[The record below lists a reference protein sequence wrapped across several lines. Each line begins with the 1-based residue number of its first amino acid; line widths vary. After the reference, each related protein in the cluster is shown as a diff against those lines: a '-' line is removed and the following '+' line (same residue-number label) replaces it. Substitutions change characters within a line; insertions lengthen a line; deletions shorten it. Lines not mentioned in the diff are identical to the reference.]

1 MKSAYFFAIF
11 APEKLTFTSRSRTAD
26 DIGKHMLDNTA
37 ADQAAKAELDRIAA
51 LPTLTLKDKMS
62 LPPQRGAELPHR
74 EYRTTMDESTGT
86 LTLAQAR
93 VEASRCMN
101 CKKPFCTAA
110 CPIGMPIPQYLEL
123 LAGGNVEGAVKMI
136 RSQSLLPAICSRV
149 CPHEKQCQSNCAM
162 GKCLKD
168 PKKGIHMGETERFCI
183 DYERE
188 HMGGK
193 TAPEVAA
200 STGKKIAVIGSGPA
214 GFSAAVD
221 LRTLGHD
228 VTIFESYDLL
238 GGVLRYGIPQFR
250 LPKDILDYEY
260 SILPKMGI
268 EVKTGVTVGKDITVE
283 ELFKQGFD
291 AVFMGN
297 GAGQALKTG
306 TRGED
311 AKCVYTA
318 EEYLKKGNRGQA
330 IESGKNVVV
339 VGGGN
344 VAMDACRMAFR
355 LGAESVH
362 CVYRRT
368 LNEMPACKAELRE
381 ILNEGVLVKELR
393 NPAEFVADE
402 NGRVC
407 KAILD
412 KFQLGEPDEN
422 GRPRPVKIEGESEEI
437 KCDTVVLAIGSRVSD
452 EIKNTTAG
460 LETNRNGTYI
470 VKAEDSCETTV
481 KNVFTAGDAKHGPLT
496 VVMAMKTGRDAA
508 VEIHKALMG

>member
-1 MKSAYFFAIF
+1 
-11 APEKLTFTSRSRTAD
+11 
-26 DIGKHMLDNTA
+26 MLDSSAMDKA
-37 ADQAAKAELDRIAA
+37 AQAELERINA

-62 LPPQRGAELPHR
+62 IPPQRGAELPHR
-74 EYRTTMDESTGT
+74 EYRTTMDESTAT
-86 LTLAQAR
+86 LTVAQAR
-93 VEASRCMN
+93 LEASRCMN

-110 CPIGMPIPQYLEL
+110 CPIGMPIPQYLEM
-123 LAGGNVEGAVKMI
+123 LAGGNIEGAVRMI
-136 RSQSLLPAICSRV
+136 RATSLLPAICSRV

-168 PKKGIHMGETERFCI
+168 SKKGIHMGETERFCI

-193 TAPEVAA
+193 QVPEIAA

-214 GFSAAVD
+214 GFAAAVD

-228 VTIFESYDLL
+228 VTIFEAYDKL

-250 LPKDILDYEY
+250 LPKDVLDYEY

-268 EVKTGVTVGKDITVE
+268 EIKTCVTVGKDVTIE

-297 GAGQALKTG
+297 GASEALKTG
-306 TRGED
+306 TKGED
-311 AKCVYTA
+311 LKCVYTA
-318 EEYLKKGNRGQA
+318 EEYLKKGNRGES

-344 VAMDACRMAFR
+344 VAMDAARMAFR
-355 LGAESVH
+355 LGAENVTV
-362 CVYRRT
+362 VYRRSV
-368 LNEMPACKAELRE
+368 NEMPACKAELCE
-381 ILNEGVLVKELR
+381 ILNEGVFIKELR

-402 NGRVC
+402 NGRVT

-412 KFQLGEPDEN
+412 KFKLGEPDEK
-422 GRPRPVKIEGESEEI
+422 GRPRPVKIEGETEEI
-437 KCDTVVLAIGSRVSD
+437 NCDTVVLAIGSRVSD

-470 VKAEDSCETTV
+470 VKSEDSFETTV

-508 VEIHKALMG
+508 VEIHKALTNA

>member
-1 MKSAYFFAIF
+1 MQ
-11 APEKLTFTSRSRTAD
+11 
-26 DIGKHMLDNTA
+26 DIEAL
-37 ADQAAKAELDRIAA
+37 DQAAKAELERIAA
-51 LPTLTLKDKMS
+51 LPTVGLKDKMS
-62 LPPQRGAELPHR
+62 IPPQRGATLPHR
-74 EYRTTMDESTGT
+74 EYRTTMDESTST
-86 LTLAQAR
+86 LTMAQAR
-93 VEASRCMN
+93 LEASRCMN

-123 LAGGNVEGAVKMI
+123 LAGGNVEAAVKMI
-136 RSQSLLPAICSRV
+136 RGTSLLPAICSRV
-149 CPHEKQCQSNCAM
+149 CPHEKQCQSSCAM
-162 GKCLKD
+162 GRSLKD
-168 PKKGIHMGETERFCI
+168 MNKGIHMGETERFCI

-193 TAPEVAA
+193 PVPEIAA
-200 STGKKIAVIGSGPA
+200 STGKKIAVVGSGPS
-214 GFSAAVD
+214 GFAAAVD

-228 VTIFESYDLL
+228 VTIFEAYDQL

-250 LPKDILDYEY
+250 LPKDIVDYEY

-268 EVKTGVTVGKDITVE
+268 EVKTGVTVGKDVTIE
-283 ELFKQGFD
+283 ELFKQGYD

-297 GAGQALKTG
+297 GAGQAMKTG
-306 TRGED
+306 TKGED
-311 AKCVYTA
+311 LKCVYTA
-318 EEYLKKGNRGQA
+318 EEYLKKGNRGEA

-355 LGAESVH
+355 LGAETVH

-368 LNEMPACKAELRE
+368 VNEMPACKAELCE
-381 ILNEGVLVKELR
+381 ILNEGVFIKELR
-393 NPAEFVADE
+393 NPAEFIADE
-402 NGRVC
+402 NGRVA

-412 KFQLGEPDEN
+412 KFKLGEPDEK
-422 GRPRPVKIEGESEEI
+422 GRPRPVKIEGETEEI
-437 KCDTVVLAIGSRVSD
+437 ACDTVVLAIGSRVSD

-460 LETNRNGTYI
+460 LETNKNGTYI
-470 VKAEDSCETTV
+470 VKAEGSFETTV